1 MSAAT
6 FKWDDPFLLDD
17 QLSEEERMIR
27 DVARNF
33 AQKQLLPRVVKA
45 YANETIDREVLRE
58 MGRLGLLGV
67 TLPSEYGCAGANY
80 VSYGLVAR
88 EIESVDSGYRSTL
101 SVQSSLVMHP
111 IFAFGDAEQKRKYLP
126 GLASGEI
133 VGCFGLTEPDA
144 GSDPGSMKTRAERIQ
159 GGYLLS
165 GSKMWISNAPIA
177 NLFLIWA
184 KSSAHDN
191 QIKGFL
197 IEKGARGLSAPRIEG
212 KLSLRTSVTGEVV
225 LDGVEVAESQV
236 LPNVSGLRGPFEC
249 LNRAR
254 YGIGWG
260 SMGAAEDCWRRA
272 RQYALDRK
280 LFGKPLAQTQ
290 LAQKKLAD
298 MQCEIAIGLQAALRV
313 GRLFDAGKV
322 TPEMIS
328 IIKRNNVG
336 KALDIAR
343 VARDMHGGNGIHGDY
358 HVMRHA
364 QNLESVNT
372 YEGTHD
378 VHALVLGRAMT
389 GLQAFF

>member
-1 MSAAT
+1 ML
-6 FKWDDPFLLDD
+6 F
-17 QLSEEERMIR
+17 
-27 DVARNF
+27 
-33 AQKQLLPRVVKA
+33 
-45 YANETIDREVLRE
+45 
-58 MGRLGLLGV
+58 
-67 TLPSEYGCAGANY
+67 
-80 VSYGLVAR
+80 
-88 EIESVDSGYRSTL
+88 RS
-101 SVQSSLVMHP
+101 
-111 IFAFGDAEQKRKYLP
+111 
-126 GLASGEI
+126 
-133 VGCFGLTEPDA
+133 
-144 GSDPGSMKTRAERIQ
+144 
-159 GGYLLS
+159 
-165 GSKMWISNAPIA
+165 
-177 NLFLIWA
+177 
-184 KSSAHDN
+184 
-191 QIKGFL
+191 GFL

-364 QNLESVNT
+364 QNLERDRKSTRLNSS
-372 YEGTHD
+372 H
-378 VHALVLGRAMT
+378 
-389 GLQAFF
+389 